1 MAYILSK
8 EISIQENIVQRKVIF
23 FKSSFEIKTIR
34 NRAEKIKNQM
44 FKKYFF
50 IKTKPEESKINTID
64 KYFEPY
70 IVIDGKYSID
80 YSKNW
85 KYQIKVDEEMQILKI
100 NNKNFEPNFL
110 KNHPERSYK
119 ILELQGIGR
128 YYHEERKRIIFDQK
142 WNEVRLDI
150 LPYLPFEEE
159 KQIIPNNTL
168 NQQLTKDLEA
178 KKEVQILKSKIHQR
192 PDHISKIYN
201 ESLKISERAL
211 VFKPM
216 YKITATHIKTQK
228 KVTFQ
233 IDGVNGKIISQ
244 RKEKIYPQVKKD
256 LKDIGLKIYSKSKTK
271 THQLL
276 NYLKKSQKRVKNNDQ
291 SSNSKKPENSK

>member
-1 MAYILSK
+1 MSK
-8 EISIQENIVQRKVIF
+8 EISIQENVVQRKVIF

-50 IKTKPEESKINTID
+50 FKSKPEESKINTID

-85 KYQIKVDEEMQILKI
+85 KFSIKVDEEMQILKI

-110 KNHPERSYK
+110 KNHKELSYK
-119 ILELQGIGR
+119 RLELQGIGR

-159 KQIIPNNTL
+159 KKQIPNNIVD
-168 NQQLTKDLEA
+168 QQLTKDLKI
-178 KKEVQILKSKIHQR
+178 KKEVQILKSKILQR
-192 PDHISKIYN
+192 PDHISKIHN
-201 ESLKISERAL
+201 ETLKINERAL

-216 YKITATHIKTQK
+216 YNITATHTKTQK
-228 KVTFQ
+228 EVTFQ
-233 IDGVNGKIISQ
+233 IDGVNGKIVSE
-244 RKEKIYPQVKKD
+244 RKGKMNFQGKKNI
-256 LKDIGLKIYSKSKTK
+256 KEIGLKIYSTSKAK
-271 THQLL
+271 TQQLF
-276 NYLKKSQKRVKNNDQ
+276 NYLKKSQKRVHTNLQ
-291 SSNSKKPENSK
+291 ESNPKKS